1 MYNHNG
7 DYTQDL
13 PVKLFWLLFWAL
25 QQFWIS
31 GFSALMG
38 YAMFPQCFR
47 RVDLCIITVLAVG
60 SALVTV
66 VGAPLGHMPLNA
78 PLLVYLP
85 SKQSLSVSMLVSAIP
100 TLQQVAAVLHVA
112 QPLSPLVSL

>member
-1 MYNHNG
+1 MATLSRDHQPSWLLAQGVSQGFANCVYNHSG
-7 DYTQDL
+7 DYSQDV

-25 QQFWIS
+25 QQLWIS

-47 RVDLCIITVLAVG
+47 RVDLCIITVLATG

-66 VGAPLGHMPLNA
+66 VGAPVGHMPLNA
-78 PLLVYLP
+78 SLLVYLP
-85 SKQSLSVSMLVSAIP
+85 GKQV
-100 TLQQVAAVLHVA
+100 
-112 QPLSPLVSL
+112 PLTFNA